1 MILTSA
7 FLICKALG
15 ASWSWWWLVAT
26 IVGDTALC
34 SEAKTTTN
42 GKKKH
47 LRIKTKTKTITQ

>member
-26 IVGDTALC
+26 IVADSARADR
-34 SEAKTTTN
+34 SANIQK
-42 GKKKH
+42 
-47 LRIKTKTKTITQ
+47 Q